1 MSNSITIKIAGMI
14 LVVVSILSFSNAFAV
29 DLPTTDSTTI
39 QPCYLAIYNSAGN
52 VVDWIADT
60 SSVLVGV
67 STIEGNDLFV
77 PLYETRHFDDTGID
91 WISIIV
97 GDDGNVI
104 DWFSII
110 VTFETK

>member
-1 MSNSITIKIAGMI
+1 MSNSITIKIASLI

-29 DLPTTDSTTI
+29 DIPHTDSTLTI
-39 QPCYLAIYNSAGN
+39 QPCYLAVYDANGN

-60 SSVLVGV
+60 STVLVGV

-77 PLYETRHFDDTGID
+77 PLYETRHFDD
-91 WISIIV
+91 SV
-97 GDDGNVI
+97 V
-104 DWFSII
+104 